1 MYCTAHGGS
10 ALDSDGGR
18 IVVCLFGWFREK
30 EAIMLRIS
38 HFRLC
43 VFVLMLAGTITAQS
57 KPEAQDYD
65 IKEHYTK
72 YEYRIPMRDGVHLF
86 TAVYVP
92 KDNSRSYPFLINR
105 TPYSVGP
112 YGEDQYRTR
121 LGPAPDF
128 DKAGYIF
135 VFQDVRGR
143 WMSEGKFVEMRP
155 HIDNKKSNKDVDD
168 SSDLYD
174 TIDWLLK
181 NVPDNNGNAG
191 IWGIS
196 YPGFLTSA
204 SIIDS
209 HPALKAASPQAPM
222 TNLFMGD
229 DAYHGGVFML
239 DANFGFYTF
248 FKPQDDPQLP
258 PKTPVPFDFGT
269 KDGYEF
275 YLNVGP
281 ISNLSK
287 YLDGK
292 SSLYDDQMNHDT
304 YDDYWKV
311 RDLAP
316 HMKNI
321 HCAVLTVGGWF
332 DAEDLQG
339 PFSTFHAI
347 DKNNSGIFNALVVGP
362 WVHGGWYRYDGSH
375 LGRVQFDANTGD
387 YYRKN
392 ILFPFFEQYL
402 KGNGD
407 AKLPKAFVF
416 ETGTNVWRRYS
427 AWPPKE
433 AVEKT
438 LYFHA
443 GGGLSFEVPEGG
455 GGAPAYDEYV
465 SDPAKPV
472 PFVNYVANEVPQE
485 YMDSD
490 QRFATSRTDVLVYE
504 TPVLQEDVTIA
515 GPIAPHLFVSTSG
528 TDSDWD
534 VKLID
539 VYPNDYPDSKSDEL
553 KPEDKGKPKTDVGP
567 APFTVAGYQ
576 QLVRGEPFRGKFRHS
591 FEKPEPFT
599 PGKVEEIDFH
609 MQDVNHTFRR
619 GHRIMVQVQSSWF
632 PLTDRNPQT
641 FVNIPYAKPSDFVK
655 ATERIYHT
663 KEEAS
668 GIVVGVLPTPG
679 PAEAQK

>member
-1 MYCTAHGGS
+1 MR
-10 ALDSDGGR
+10 R
-18 IVVCLFGWFREK
+18 IFQV
-30 EAIMLRIS
+30 
-38 HFRLC
+38 RLC
-43 VFVLMLAGTITAQS
+43 LLILLLMGNLAAQN
-57 KPEAQDYD
+57 KPDGQDYD
-65 IKEHYTK
+65 VKEHYTK
-72 YEYRIPMRDGVHLF
+72 YEYRIAMRDGVHLF
-86 TAVYVP
+86 TSVYVP
-92 KDNSRSYPFLINR
+92 KDSSRSYPFLIDR
-105 TPYSVGP
+105 TPYAITP
-112 YGEDQYRTR
+112 YGEDQFRKQV
-121 LGPAPDF
+121 GPSPDF

-135 VFQDVRGR
+135 VFQDARGR
-143 WMSEGKFVEMRP
+143 YMSEGTFVEMRP
-155 HIDNKKSNKDVDD
+155 HIDNKKSSKDVDD

-181 NVPDNNGNAG
+181 NVPNNNGNAG

-196 YPGFLTSA
+196 YPGFFTSA

-229 DAYHGGVFML
+229 DAYHGGAFML
-239 DANFGFYTF
+239 DANFGFYAF
-248 FKPQDDPQLP
+248 FKPQENPQLP

-269 KDGYEF
+269 KDAYEF
-275 YLNVGP
+275 YLKVGP

-292 SSLYDDQMNHDT
+292 SALFDDQMNHNT
-304 YDDYWKV
+304 YDDYWKA

-362 WVHGGWYRYDGSH
+362 WVHGGWARYDGNH
-375 LGRVQFDANTGD
+375 LGRVEFDANTGD

-407 AKLPKAFVF
+407 AKLPKAYVF

-427 AWPPKE
+427 AWPPKD
-433 AVEKT
+433 AVAKT
-438 LYFHA
+438 LYFRA
-443 GGGLSFEVPEGG
+443 GGKLSFDPPGG
-455 GGAPAYDEYV
+455 DAGSPAYDEYV

-472 PFVNYVANEVPQE
+472 PFVNYVASSVPQE

-490 QRFATSRTDVLVYE
+490 QRFADGRTDVLVYE
-504 TPVLQEDVTIA
+504 TPVLQNDVTIA
-515 GPIAPHLFVSTSG
+515 GPITPHLFVSTSG

-539 VYPNDYPDSKSDEL
+539 VYPNDYPDSKLDEP
-553 KPEDKGKPKTDVGP
+553 KPEDKGKPRTDVP
-567 APFTVAGYQ
+567 PPPFIMAGYQ
-576 QLVRGEPFRGKFRHS
+576 QLVRGEPFRGKFRQS

-599 PGKVEEIDFH
+599 PGKVEEINFH

-641 FVNIPYAKPSDFVK
+641 FVNIPYAKPTDFVK
-655 ATERIYHT
+655 ATERVYHDNAQ
-663 KEEAS
+663 AS
-668 GIVVGVLPTPG
+668 GIVVGVLPTPET
-679 PAEAQK
+679 AESK

>member
-1 MYCTAHGGS
+1 M
-10 ALDSDGGR
+10 
-18 IVVCLFGWFREK
+18 V
-30 EAIMLRIS
+30 
-38 HFRLC
+38 RLKFWLLLC
-43 VFVLMLAGTITAQS
+43 AVTLTTGLLAQS
-57 KPEAQDYD
+57 RPDAPEFD

-92 KDNSRSYPFLINR
+92 KDSSHAYPFLIDR

-112 YGEDQYRTR
+112 YGVDLYRGQ
-121 LGPAPDF
+121 LGPTPDF

-143 WMSEGKFVEMRP
+143 YMSEGQFLEMRP
-155 HIDNKKSNKDVDD
+155 HIDNKKSHKDVDD
-168 SSDLYD
+168 STDLYD

-181 NVPDNNGNAG
+181 NVPNNNGNAG

-196 YPGFLTSA
+196 YPGFFTSA

-229 DAYHGGVFML
+229 DAYHGGAFML
-239 DANFGFYTF
+239 AANFNFYSS
-248 FKPQDDPQLP
+248 FKPQDNPQLP
-258 PKTPVPFDFGT
+258 PKTFVPFDFST

-275 YLNVGP
+275 YLSIGS
-281 ISNLSK
+281 IGNLSK
-287 YLDGK
+287 LLDGK
-292 SSLYDDQMNHDT
+292 SQLFDDQMRHNT
-304 YDDYWKV
+304 YDDYWKA
-311 RDLAP
+311 RNLAL

-339 PFSTFHAI
+339 PFSTFQAI
-347 DKNNSGIFNALVVGP
+347 DKNNPGIYNGLVIGP
-362 WVHGGWYRYDGSH
+362 WVHGGWSRYDGEH
-375 LGRVQFDANTGD
+375 LGRVEFAANTGD
-387 YYRKN
+387 FYRKE

-402 KGNGD
+402 KGKGD
-407 AKLPKAFVF
+407 AKLPKAYAF

-427 AWPPKE
+427 SWPPKE
-433 AVEKT
+433 ATPKT

-443 GGGLSFEVPEGG
+443 NGGLSFDP
-455 GGAPAYDEYV
+455 PAEASSFDEYI
-465 SDPAKPV
+465 SDPAHPV
-472 PFVNYVANEVPQE
+472 PYLNYVSVSVPQE
-485 YMDSD
+485 YMVSD
-490 QRFATSRTDVLVYE
+490 QRFAASRTDVLVYE
-504 TPVLQEDVTIA
+504 TPILQEDVTIA
-515 GPIAPHLFVSTSG
+515 GPVSPRLFVSTTG

-539 VYPNDYPDSKSDEL
+539 VYPTDFPDSKLDAP
-553 KPEDKGKPKTDVGP
+553 KPEDRNKPRTDVP
-567 APFTVAGYQ
+567 PPQFTMGGYQ

-591 FEKPEPFT
+591 FEKPEPFM
-599 PGKVEEIDFH
+599 PGKVEEVNFT
-609 MQDVNHTFRR
+609 MQDVNHTFRK

-641 FVNIPYAKPSDFVK
+641 FVNIPDAKPSDFVK
-655 ATERIYHT
+655 ATERMYHG
-663 KEEAS
+663 KDHVS
-668 GIVVGVLPTPG
+668 GIVVQIVENPG
-679 PAEAQK
+679 AAEVSK

>member
-1 MYCTAHGGS
+1 MARCKLLVLVLFNL
-10 ALDSDGGR
+10 ALLTS
-18 IVVCLFGWFREK
+18 
-30 EAIMLRIS
+30 
-38 HFRLC
+38 
-43 VFVLMLAGTITAQS
+43 LAAQNRPDA
-57 KPEAQDYD
+57 PEFD
-65 IKEHYTK
+65 IKAHYTK

-86 TAVYVP
+86 TSVYVP
-92 KDNSRSYPFLINR
+92 KDSSRAFPFLIDR
-105 TPYSVGP
+105 TPYSVSP
-112 YGEDQYRTR
+112 YGVDLYRRT
-121 LGPAPDF
+121 LGPSPDF

-143 WMSEGKFVEMRP
+143 YMSEGTFVEMRP
-155 HIDNKKSNKDVDD
+155 HIDDKKSKQDVDD

-181 NVPDNNGNAG
+181 NVPNNNGKAG

-196 YPGFLTSA
+196 YPGFFTSA

-222 TNLFMGD
+222 TDLFMGD
-229 DAYHGGVFML
+229 DAYHGGAFML
-239 DANFGFYTF
+239 DANFGFYVSFT
-248 FKPQDDPQLP
+248 PQQNPQLP
-258 PKTPVPFDFGT
+258 PKTPERFDFGT

-275 YLNVGP
+275 YLNAGP
-281 ISNLSK
+281 LDNLKK
-287 YLDGK
+287 YLAGK
-292 SSLYDDQMNHDT
+292 SELWDDQVKHDT
-304 YDDYWKV
+304 YDDYWKA
-311 RDLAP
+311 RNLAP

-347 DKNNSGIFNALVVGP
+347 EKYNSGIFNALVIGP
-362 WVHGGWYRYDGSH
+362 WVHGGWARYDGDH
-375 LGRVQFDANTGD
+375 LGRVEFGSNTGD

-392 ILFPFFEQYL
+392 IVFPFFEQYL
-402 KGNGD
+402 KGGD
-407 AKLPKAFVF
+407 DARLPKAFVF

-427 AWPPKE
+427 EWPPKE
-433 AVEKT
+433 AEAKT
-438 LYFHA
+438 LYLRA
-443 GGGLSFEVPEGG
+443 GGGLSFDPPGAD
-455 GGAPAYDEYV
+455 APAFDEYV

-472 PFVNYVANEVPQE
+472 PFVNYTELNVPQE

-490 QRFATSRTDVLVYE
+490 QRFADSRTDVLTYE

-515 GPIAPHLFVSTSG
+515 GPISPRLFVSTSG

-539 VYPNDYPDSKSDEL
+539 VYPSDYPDSKFDQAR
-553 KPEDKGKPKTDVGP
+553 PEDRDRPRTDVP
-567 APFTVAGYQ
+567 PPPFTMGGYQ

-599 PGKVEEIDFH
+599 PGKVEKIDFN

-619 GHRIMVQVQSSWF
+619 GHRIMVQIQSSWF

-641 FVNIPYAKPSDFVK
+641 FVNIPDAKPSDFVK
-655 ATERIYHT
+655 ATERVYHS
-663 KEEAS
+663 KEDAS
-668 GIVVGVLPTPG
+668 GIVVGVMARPG
-679 PAEAQK
+679 TAAEHN

>member
-1 MYCTAHGGS
+1 MTRRIPAFA
-10 ALDSDGGR
+10 AL
-18 IVVCLFGWFREK
+18 VFLVL
-30 EAIMLRIS
+30 IS
-38 HFRLC
+38 N
-43 VFVLMLAGTITAQS
+43 LAAQN
-57 KPEAQDYD
+57 KPDAPEFDV
-65 IKEHYTK
+65 KEHYTK

-86 TAVYVP
+86 TSVYVP
-92 KDNSRSYPFLINR
+92 KDSSHTYPFLINR

-112 YGEDQYRTR
+112 YGVDQYRR
-121 LGPAPDF
+121 NLGPSTDF

-135 VFQDVRGR
+135 VSQDVRGR
-143 WMSEGKFVEMRP
+143 YMSEGTFVEMRP
-155 HIDNKKSNKDVDD
+155 HIDNKKSERDVDD
-168 SSDLYD
+168 ASDLYD

-181 NVPDNNGNAG
+181 NVPNNNGNAG

-196 YPGFLTSA
+196 YPGFFTSA

-229 DAYHGGVFML
+229 DAYHGGAFML
-239 DANFGFYTF
+239 NANFGFYSS
-248 FKPQDDPQLP
+248 FKPQENPELP
-258 PKTPVPFDFGT
+258 PKVRVPFDYGT
-269 KDGYEF
+269 TSGYDF

-281 ISNLSK
+281 ISNLDK

-292 SSLYDDQMNHDT
+292 SALFDDQMRHDT
-304 YDDYWKV
+304 YDDYWKA
-311 RDLAP
+311 RNLAP

-347 DKNNSGIFNALVVGP
+347 DEHNSGIFNVLVIGP
-362 WVHGGWYRYDGSH
+362 WVHGGWARYDGNH
-375 LGRVQFDANTGD
+375 LGRVEFASNTGE

-392 ILFPFFEQYL
+392 ILFPFFEQHL
-402 KGNGD
+402 KGGAD
-407 AKLPKAFVF
+407 AKLPKAYVF

-433 AVEKT
+433 AESKT
-438 LYFHA
+438 LFLRA
-443 GGGLSFEVPEGG
+443 GGELSFDPPDAD
-455 GGAPAYDEYV
+455 APSFDEYV

-472 PFVNYVANEVPQE
+472 PFVSYVSTRVPQE

-490 QRFATSRTDVLVYE
+490 QRFADSRTDVLTYQ

-515 GPIAPHLFVSTSG
+515 GPISPKLFVSTSG

-539 VYPNDYPDSKSDEL
+539 VYPADYPDSRFDTP
-553 KPEDKGKPKTDVGP
+553 KPEDKDKPRTDVGP
-567 APFTVAGYQ
+567 PEFSMGGYQ

-599 PGKVEEIDFH
+599 PGKVE
-609 MQDVNHTFRR
+609 
-619 GHRIMVQVQSSWF
+619 
-632 PLTDRNPQT
+632 
-641 FVNIPYAKPSDFVK
+641 
-655 ATERIYHT
+655 
-663 KEEAS
+663 
-668 GIVVGVLPTPG
+668 
-679 PAEAQK
+679 